1 MRWSEVH
8 CSVALAE
15 ITLAFNKKTRLYARK
30 CTFSATQRGIFLL
43 TPQKKKEKR
52 IFIKNPNFARIS
64 TLQ

>member
-30 CTFSATQRGIFLL
+30 CTFSDLVQH
-43 TPQKKKEKR
+43 KR
-52 IFIKNPNFARIS
+52 EFFF
-64 TLQ
+64 